1 MKILITGGCGFVGS
15 SLAISLKKHYSNYI
29 VIVLDNLKRR
39 GSELNLSRLKSHGI
53 EFIHGDIRLKQDLDQ
68 IKEVDF
74 IIDAAA
80 EPSVQAGL
88 NGSPDYLIETNFM
101 GTYNT
106 LELSKRCNSKIIF
119 LSTSRVYSIQA
130 LEAIDYVE
138 SENRFL
144 INPHQSIMGISEN
157 GISEKFDISSYRS
170 LYGTTKLASEM
181 LVQEYNALFGL
192 QSVINRCGVLT
203 GPWQMGKVDQGFIV
217 LWLSRHLWK
226 GELSYLGYCGS
237 GKQVRDILHVN
248 DLYSLVDWQMH
259 NMDKVN
265 GEVFNVGGGINSSVS
280 LKELTDNCSSLTSN
294 KISIKSIDKNRQ
306 ADIPIYVTDNS
317 KITSLSGWE
326 PTYTVTQTLQDI
338 LDWMHENEAMLRPI
352 LSQ

>member
-1 MKILITGGCGFVGS
+1 MKLLITGGCGFVGS
-15 SLAISLKKHYSNYI
+15 SLAISLKKQYSNYGLT
-29 VIVLDNLKRR
+29 VVDNLKRR
-39 GSELNLSRLKSHGI
+39 GSELNLTRLKSNGI
-53 EFIHGDIRLKQDLDQ
+53 DFFHGDIRLKQDLEQFND
-68 IKEVDF
+68 IDF

-106 LELSKRCNSKIIF
+106 LELAKRCKAKIIF
-119 LSTSRVYSIQA
+119 LSTSRVYSISP
-130 LEAIDYVE
+130 LETIEYVE
-138 SENRFL
+138 SDSRLLVSENQA
-144 INPHQSIMGISEN
+144 IAGISEN

-181 LVQEYNALFGL
+181 MVQEYNALFGL

-217 LWLSRHLWK
+217 LWLARHLWK
-226 GELSYLGYCGS
+226 GELSYLGYGGT

-248 DLYSLVDWQMH
+248 DLYRLVDWQIH
-259 NMDKVN
+259 NMEKVN

-280 LKELTDNCSSLTSN
+280 LKELTAHCNSLTGN
-294 KISIKSIDKNRQ
+294 TIVINSIDQNRK
-306 ADIPIYVTDNS
+306 ADIPIYITDNA
-317 KITSLSGWE
+317 KITELSGWM
-326 PTYTVTQTLQDI
+326 PSYTVEETLQDI
-338 LDWMHENEAMLRPI
+338 LNWMKENEEMLRPI
-352 LSQ
+352 LA

>member
-15 SLAISLKKHYSNYI
+15 TLAISLKNHYSNYG
-29 VIVLDNLKRR
+29 VTVVDNLKRR
-39 GSELNLSRLKSHGI
+39 GSELNLARLKSHGI
-53 EFIHGDIRLKQDLDQ
+53 DFVHGDIRLKLDLNVFNDLNL
-68 IKEVDF
+68 

-80 EPSVQAGL
+80 EPSIQAGL

-106 LELSKRCNSKIIF
+106 LELAKRCNAKIIF
-119 LSTSRVYSIQA
+119 LSTSRVYSISP
-130 LEAIDYVE
+130 LESIEYVE
-138 SENRFL
+138 SDNRL
-144 INPHQSIMGISEN
+144 LVSPNQSITGISEN

-181 LVQEYNALFGL
+181 MVQEYNALFGL

-217 LWLSRHLWK
+217 LWLAKHLWK
-226 GELSYLGYCGS
+226 GELSYLGYGGT

-248 DLYSLVDWQMH
+248 DLYRLVDWQMH
-259 NMDKVN
+259 NMNKVN

-280 LKELTDNCSSLTSN
+280 LKELTVHCKSLTGN
-294 KISIKSIDKNRQ
+294 TILVNSIDQNRK
-306 ADIPIYVTDNS
+306 ADIPIYITDNT
-317 KITSLSGWE
+317 KITTLSGWM
-326 PTYTVTQTLQDI
+326 PSYTVEETLQDI
-338 LDWMHENEAMLRPI
+338 LNWMKEYEEMLRPI
-352 LSQ
+352 LA